1 MKIVIYSLAIAVLLM
16 GGCYSLR
23 ESSSSSRVGYDFTAV
38 DKVAIV
44 AVEGAVQSE
53 AAKDEIASFFAM
65 ELLEQGYAPV
75 GRAQVRALLRE
86 EESGS
91 EDLTTIEGAVEAGLI
106 LDVQA
111 VLAIEIHHLT
121 EEISMTST
129 MISVED
135 GSILWQAKGSGKTG
149 RSVSNMLGF
158 GAEPRVGLGGEDEEL
173 LGGAPGGQ
181 LGGTTGRPLSPE
193 DAEKAQRIV
202 KRMCRSLPAKIA
214 PEW

>member
-1 MKIVIYSLAIAVLLM
+1 MKIVVYTLAMAALLA

-23 ESSSSSRVGYDFTAV
+23 ESSSRVGYDFTGV

-44 AVEGAVQSE
+44 AVEGALRSE

-75 GRAQVRALLRE
+75 GRAQVRALLKD

-106 LDVQA
+106 LDVPA
-111 VLAIEIHHLT
+111 VLAIEIHHFA

-129 MISVED
+129 MISVDD
-135 GSILWQAKGSGKTG
+135 GSILWQAKGTGKSG
-149 RSVSNMLGF
+149 RSISNMLGF
-158 GAEPRVGLGGEDEEL
+158 GEEPGIGIGGEDEEL

-181 LGGTTGRPLSPE
+181 LGGPAGRPLSPE
-193 DAEKAQRIV
+193 DAEKAQGIV
-202 KRMCRSLPAKIA
+202 KRMCRSLPAKAA